1 MNDTLLL
8 GCGNL
13 GLSIVKSFCNEK
25 KNIHVHDSN
34 DKILRDLNKSK
45 FLKII
50 YDFDNISWKKFDY
63 IILCVKPKDVKGLLS
78 DCKNFLNQDHILISF
93 VAGLLEQ
100 QITSIIQKQTK
111 IIRLMPNLLAKIKK
125 SSTGAFSK
133 SLSLEE
139 KRLIQKT
146 FSFLG
151 NFVWLDKED
160 EMNFFTAFFGG
171 GPAYICYFI
180 KILDEILLANGF
192 KNKETK
198 NLVLNLIVGTIDLI
212 ELEKKD
218 FKRIINMVASK
229 KGTTERALEYF
240 DYENRFFELVS
251 SAIKK
256 AKQRSEEISKVE
268 L

>member
-13 GLSIVKSFCNEK
+13 GLSIVKSFCDVK
-25 KNIHVHDSN
+25 RHIHVYDSN
-34 DKILRDLNKSK
+34 DEILKNLNENK
-45 FLKII
+45 FLNIFH
-50 YDFDNISWKKFDY
+50 DFDSISWKKFDY
-63 IILCVKPKDVKGLLS
+63 IILCVKPKDIKSLLS
-78 DCKNFLNQDHILISF
+78 DCKNFLNPNHILISF
-93 VAGLLEQ
+93 VAGLLEK
-100 QITSIIQKQTK
+100 QIVSIIQKQTK

-133 SLSLEE
+133 SLSPVE
-139 KRLIQKT
+139 KRLVQKT

-171 GPAYICYFI
+171 GPAYICFFI
-180 KILDEILLANGF
+180 KILDKILMANGF

-198 NLVLNLIVGTIDLI
+198 NLILNLIEGTKDLI
-212 ELEKKD
+212 ESENKDYEK
-218 FKRIINMVASK
+218 IINMVASK
-229 KGTTERALEYF
+229 KGTTEKALEYLE
-240 DYENRFFELVS
+240 YENRFLKLVS

-256 AKQRSEEISKVE
+256 AEQRSEEMSKVE